1 MSNVEK
7 LYKKENYRIRKTI
20 NIEEGLYSRLKD
32 VVENDYDT
40 NFSKI
45 INVCI
50 EKLLEQKEIKYYHK
64 PVGEK
69 LAIRTFMIR
78 KENKEGL
85 EKIRHKRGIPVSRLI
100 NIAIKEFLDE
110 HDKEEK
116 SCK

>member
-7 LYKKENYRIRKTI
+7 LYKKENYRIKKAI

-40 NFSKI
+40 NYSKI

-50 EKLLEQKEIKYYHK
+50 ERLLQQKEIKFYYK
-64 PVGEK
+64 PEGET
-69 LAIRTFMIR
+69 LAVRTFMIR

-85 EKIRHKRGIPVSRLI
+85 EEIRHKRGIPVSRLI
-100 NIAIKEFLDE
+100 NTAIKEFLDE
-110 HDKEEK
+110 HDKEK
-116 SCK
+116 NK